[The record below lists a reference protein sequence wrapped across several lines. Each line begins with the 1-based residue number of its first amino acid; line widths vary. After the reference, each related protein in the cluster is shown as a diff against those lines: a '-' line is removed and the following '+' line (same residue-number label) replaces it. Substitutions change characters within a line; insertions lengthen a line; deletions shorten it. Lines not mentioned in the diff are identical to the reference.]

1 MVMAVLRVMAV
12 LMVMVVPVVMAVLM
26 VMAVPVAMAGI
37 GMVVETQHDCGI
49 DAAALDRKQGSSL
62 TNLRTKTIQ
71 NALHSGL

>member
-1 MVMAVLRVMAV
+1 MIMAMAVPLVMAVL
-12 LMVMVVPVVMAVLM
+12 VVMAVLM

-62 TNLRTKTIQ
+62 TNLRTKTIK